1 MQWDASQRQDV
12 PLIGAGGR
20 RTICFCM
27 RSPTWGS
34 SSNREGSQRF
44 FRRLVKSILFWSCF
58 SGAFQCSFSSVVL
71 FVKCSSG
78 LQALNRCE
86 HKYAD
91 AFWTYV
97 REKIWLWNSRHLR
110 WLKHC
115 CEMLGG
121 QNGCFHVCSWIGQ
134 TTGTVWTRLWWQIFP
149 KLWQDYCMGSKM
161 GKQRVSL
168 ILLTADLKVQQSPK
182 DLVLGGF

>member
-27 RSPTWGS
+27 RLPTWGS

-58 SGAFQCSFSSVVL
+58 SAAFQCSFSSVVL

-134 TTGTVWTRLWWQIFP
+134 TTGTVWIRLWWQNFSQSLARLLHGQQNGETKGFP
-149 KLWQDYCMGSKM
+149 YIVNCG
-161 GKQRVSL
+161 
-168 ILLTADLKVQQSPK
+168 LKSAAEP
-182 DLVLGGF
+182 